1 MSKCAR
7 TGSFAEIQLATAA
20 QAAAVAQ
27 GFQAFVSAQQPQL
40 ADESADIPLQW
51 VISDGGVVIA
61 GVLGRLFWQ
70 GLEIEVLW
78 VAEAYRGA
86 RLGRRLLRQAEDEAR
101 ARGAHVAYLR
111 TAQAAA
117 FYERCGYRHCGYLPR
132 PLGTG
137 LHSFYKELQ

>member
-7 TGSFAEIQLATAA
+7 TGSLPEIQPATAA

-27 GFQAFVSAQQPQL
+27 GFLAFVSALQPQL

-78 VAEAYRGA
+78 VAEAHRGTG
-86 RLGRRLLRQAEDEAR
+86 LGRRLLRQAEDEAR
-101 ARGAHVAYLR
+101 GRGAQVAYLR

-137 LHSFYKELQ
+137 LHSFYKELK